1 MSIPSWQLEDKS
13 NSGQK
18 EDNFVKNVK
27 TDLNHLSGRSETF
40 EDETTTERTL
50 EDETTECIS
59 KSSKIGR
66 TLSSN
71 DVMSYNS
78 LTTNGLHSSPDIV
91 SQE

>member
-40 EDETTTERTL
+40 EDETTTERTF
-50 EDETTECIS
+50 EDETTERIS

-66 TLSSN
+66 NGETTL
-71 DVMSYNS
+71 NS
-78 LTTNGLHSSPDIV
+78 KVNSSPDIV